1 MAVVPA
7 PIDAATTIE
16 QFFDVLGERRAEWAN
31 GKVVEMSP
39 VNLRHHQI
47 SGLLY
52 AALKVLLEDSGAQVF
67 HESFVQRDPTSNTVR
82 SPDVMVVL
90 PEHIDRV
97 KDTMLLGP
105 ADLIIEVVSP
115 DSIGRDRGEKFVEYE
130 ALGVSEYWIID
141 PDRETI
147 EFYQLRDRRYQ
158 LVAAEETYRSLIL
171 PQVTIEPGILWQK
184 KLPTVRHLLRS
195 WEGL

>member
-1 MAVVPA
+1 MACFTLRSRCFSKTAEPR
-7 PIDAATTIE
+7 
-16 QFFDVLGERRAEWAN
+16 FFTRA
-31 GKVVEMSP
+31 
-39 VNLRHHQI
+39 LF
-47 SGLLY
+47 SGIPR
-52 AALKVLLEDSGAQVF
+52 A
-67 HESFVQRDPTSNTVR
+67 NTVR

-90 PEHIDRV
+90 PEHLDRV